1 MLAALDEKPNR
12 VVLVDLGGGVMTVA
26 RGDESQIDALV
37 VVVEPYPRS
46 AEVGRR
52 LLEMAAKKGITRRYV
67 VANKVTG
74 PEDLAAIRELVGVEP
89 DIVIPDD
96 GAVRNADREGA
107 SPIDH
112 DPGSPALSVLREFAT
127 SLLG

>member
-1 MLAALDEKPNR
+1 LLAALEDKPGR
-12 VVLVDLGGGVMTVA
+12 VVVVDLGGGVMTVV

-52 LLEMAAKKGITRRYV
+52 LLRTAAANGITRRVV

-74 PEDLAAIRELVGVEP
+74 EEDLDALRQFLGVEP
-89 DIVIPDD
+89 DIVIP
-96 GAVRNADREGA
+96 ADRAVVAADRAGA
-107 SPIDH
+107 SPLDH
-112 DPGSPALSVLREFAT
+112 DAVSPAVGVLRQLAS
-127 SLLG
+127 SLL

>member
-1 MLAALDEKPNR
+1 MLAALEDKPGR
-12 VVLVDLGGGVMTVA
+12 VVVVDLGGGVMTVV

-52 LLEMAAKKGITRRYV
+52 LLRTAAANGITRRVV

-74 PEDLAAIRELVGVEP
+74 EEDLDALRQFLGVEP
-89 DIVIPDD
+89 DIVIP
-96 GAVRNADREGA
+96 ADRAVVAADRAGA
-107 SPIDH
+107 SPLDH
-112 DPGSPALSVLREFAT
+112 DAVSPAVGVLRQLAS
-127 SLLG
+127 SLL